1 MLNQDE
7 IMGKLKRI
15 KGQIKQGVAGVT
27 GSQRLRDEGEAVE
40 VVGEVQ
46 EGAGRVRRTVG
57 EAVNDLGDHIK
68 KSRWTRVE
76 QPLVSTPGLRLA
88 TSGEQSP

>member
-7 IMGKLKRI
+7 IKGKLKRI
-15 KGQIKQGVAGVT
+15 KGQIKKGVAGVT
-27 GSQRLRDEGEAVE
+27 GSERLREKGEADR

-46 EGAGRVRRTVG
+46 EGAGRIRRTVG

-68 KSRWTRVE
+68 K
-76 QPLVSTPGLRLA
+76 
-88 TSGEQSP
+88 